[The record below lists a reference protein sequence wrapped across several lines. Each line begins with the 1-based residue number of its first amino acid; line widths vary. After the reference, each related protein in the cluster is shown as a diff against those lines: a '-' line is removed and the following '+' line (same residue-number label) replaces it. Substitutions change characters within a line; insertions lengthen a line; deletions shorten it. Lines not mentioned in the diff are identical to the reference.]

1 VKFLLDENLSPR
13 HAKTLRGSGFDAISV
28 VEAGLAGDSDSAV
41 RGFAITSDRVL
52 VTLDGDFA
60 NIVRY
65 PPGETP
71 GVIRLRLRPPTELA
85 ITSALQRVMRL
96 LTSVDLRGKLA
107 TVDEDK
113 IRIRG

>member
-1 VKFLLDENLSPR
+1 VRFLLDENLSPKQ
-13 HAKTLRGSGFDAISV
+13 AKTFKDSGFDAISV
-28 VEAGLAGDSDSAV
+28 VEAGLAGDSDGAV
-41 RGFAITSDRVL
+41 RAFAISSDRVL

-71 GVIRLRLRPPTELA
+71 GVIRLRLHPPTESA
-85 ITSALQRVMRL
+85 ITSALERVVRIL
-96 LTSVDLRGKLA
+96 GSLDLRGKLA
-107 TVDEDK
+107 IVDEDK